1 MQPMKE
7 KWHVVTK
14 LVIALLI
21 CTSAWIVTLVVNPY
35 LNPMVEGLSRTEAVR
50 EIFSPLP
57 LLYSMATLSGYF
69 IGNALVS
76 VWMLKGQLQLY
87 SWSVFLGI
95 YAGVMLLP
103 SYRSQIISEYFEAHF
118 PKALGIAGDLFV
130 LVGAP
135 LLAACVIRAI
145 EKWGPKSH
153 KKAL

>member
-1 MQPMKE
+1 MQPMKG
-7 KWHVVTK
+7 KWLVFKK

-21 CTSAWIVTLVVNPY
+21 CTSAWIATLVANPY
-35 LNPMVEGLSRTEAVR
+35 LNPIVEGLSRTEAIR

-57 LLYSMATLSGYF
+57 LLYSIATLSVYF
-69 IGNALVS
+69 IGNAVIC

-103 SYRSQIISEYFEAHF
+103 SYRFQIISEYFEAHL

-135 LLAACVIRAI
+135 LLAACAIRAI